1 MIERVLWS
9 IIMQV
14 EVEFLMDLFERGLRE
29 EMGSLLR

>member
-1 MIERVLWS
+1 VIERVLWS